1 MELSASV
8 RLDRQLLAVER
19 NHHVHCMLEVTAP
32 PVARAGTRPPLHLAL
47 VIDRSGSM
55 QGDKLRTATAGAAW
69 LARHLSPTD
78 QLSVV
83 AFDAQA
89 ELIHPLQPVGADRA
103 VLERALRGIQPGRA
117 TDLSGGWLKGVE
129 QLRAVPGGNGP
140 KKVLLLTDGMANQG
154 VVDPSEL
161 AEMAHGAADDGVG
174 TTTIGFGA
182 GLREDLLRAMADAGA
197 GNAHF
202 AATPDEAPAI
212 YNEECDGLAALVA
225 QNLSVELRPTDEVK
239 VLGVLNDA
247 PAVSVPGGLQI
258 QLGDTYAEETR
269 RLVFELFVPELATLG
284 VCTVAHAVVRYV
296 GVGAG
301 PGGIASH
308 QQTLPISVNLVG
320 ADEAAGTA
328 ADAQVSEEVIVLR
341 TST

>member
-1 MELSASV
+1 M
-8 RLDRQLLAVER
+8 
-19 NHHVHCMLEVTAP
+19 
-32 PVARAGTRPPLHLAL
+32 
-47 VIDRSGSM
+47 
-55 QGDKLRTATAGAAW
+55 
-69 LARHLSPTD
+69 
-78 QLSVV
+78 
-83 AFDAQA
+83 
-89 ELIHPLQPVGADRA
+89 
-103 VLERALRGIQPGRA
+103 
-117 TDLSGGWLKGVE
+117 
-129 QLRAVPGGNGP
+129 
-140 KKVLLLTDGMANQG
+140 
-154 VVDPSEL
+154 
-161 AEMAHGAADDGVG
+161 
-174 TTTIGFGA
+174 
-182 GLREDLLRAMADAGA
+182 
-197 GNAHF
+197 
-202 AATPDEAPAI
+202 
-212 YNEECDGLAALVA
+212 A

-269 RLVFELFVPELATLG
+269 RLVFELFVPELAALG

-301 PGGIASH
+301 PGGIAAH